1 MAVKCIT
8 ALAHNPS
15 LLKRSAMEQ
24 EYKEVLQFAFSLAC
38 LFIKDSAFLFV
49 KKCYMC
55 VKHQSYNY
63 YNYIHSFWYPVNKL
77 YNSSFYLEMRQIMVL
92 SNI

>member
-15 LLKRSAMEQ
+15 LQKRSAMEQ
-24 EYKEVLQFAFSLAC
+24 EYKEALQFASSFAC

-49 KKCYMC
+49 KKCYM
-55 VKHQSYNY
+55 
-63 YNYIHSFWYPVNKL
+63 
-77 YNSSFYLEMRQIMVL
+77 
-92 SNI
+92 